1 MSENL
6 KELAVGFM
14 PSEGWR
20 REDKPVERVDVDG
33 GRSVSPDE
41 VHLAEKMSRQIGVI
55 LTGTIRAV
63 E

>member
-1 MSENL
+1 
-6 KELAVGFM
+6 M

-33 GRSVSPDE
+33 GRSASPDE
-41 VHLAEKMSRQIGVI
+41 VYLAEKMSRQIGVI
-55 LTGTIRAV
+55 LTGSIRAV

>member
-1 MSENL
+1 
-6 KELAVGFM
+6 M

-41 VHLAEKMSRQIGVI
+41 VHLAEKKPRQIGVI